1 MRNTILILGMTL
13 FLFTS
18 CSNDSQDDV
27 AAVIPEEE
35 TGATTVTYD
44 KDISGLMAAS
54 CTRCHGTT
62 LTNGAPFPLTTY
74 EEVKA
79 KNIAIVETI
88 QVLNG
93 RPQMPPS
100 GLLNSMDINLVK
112 QWIED
117 GLLEN

>member
-18 CSNDSQDDV
+18 CSNDSEDDV
-27 AAVIPEEE
+27 TATTEEE

-62 LTNGAPFPLTTY
+62 LSNGAPFPLTTY
-74 EEVKA
+74 DEV
-79 KNIAIVETI
+79 NTRSIAIVETI

-93 RPQMPPS
+93 RSQMPPS
-100 GLLNSMDINLVK
+100 GLLNATDINLVK